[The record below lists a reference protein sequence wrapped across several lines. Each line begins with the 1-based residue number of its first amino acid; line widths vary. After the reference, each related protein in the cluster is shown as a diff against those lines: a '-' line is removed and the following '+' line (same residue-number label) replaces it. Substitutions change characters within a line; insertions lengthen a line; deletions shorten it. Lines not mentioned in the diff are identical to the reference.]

1 MKVEKH
7 TIQACCGRTA
17 IIFKTDQPLNKTH
30 LEILVSKGW
39 IENPSFTKAGMLYVD
54 NPDFNMT
61 GPLGSDRLTVKCKHK
76 QAECVQLLIDL
87 EVLLQ
92 QVG

>member
-1 MKVEKH
+1 MKVERF

-17 IIFKTDQPLNKTH
+17 ILLKTDCPLNKTH
-30 LEILVSKGW
+30 LETLKGWGW
-39 IENPSFTKAGMLYVD
+39 IESSHFTQAGILYVD
-54 NPDFNMT
+54 NPDFNMS
-61 GPLGSDRLTVKCKHK
+61 GPFGADRLTVKCKHK
-76 QAECVQLLIDL
+76 HAECIQKLNDL